1 MRLVSCDRQ
10 KIPDCGRARQQ
21 GAALNQQPHTNVSPG
36 RLGVVCCGLVL
47 WNDVLCVSCRPKWE
61 LANGCSFC
69 SGLHFH
75 MLW

>member
-36 RLGVVCCGLVL
+36 RLGSSAVASYYGMTF
-47 WNDVLCVSCRPKWE
+47 CVSCRPKWE
-61 LANGCSFC
+61 LASGCSFC